1 MESIAENT
9 QVTYQII
16 PYVIEDNVYKQGKGI
31 AFNPM
36 YVRCEPIANLTYD
49 KDTNTIKWDAY
60 TFPDKHIDTM
70 YHVYISE
77 SKDVNDGYYKSY
89 TNTFNMPYYDENKTY
104 YVRVTAYAR
113 NPLQG
118 TGRELTAFQ
127 SPALIIGKEPE
138 VIVKPD
144 KPILSSIGDKN
155 IEIGSRVELTAKVTN
170 IDSAATYKYQW
181 YEASS
186 KTALGTKIANA
197 TSTKYAPATG
207 KNGEK
212 YYYCNVTVSK
222 NGYTETTTTNR
233 AKVRVTT
240 SLSRATIGSIA
251 AQTYTG
257 KGITPS
263 VTVKYNGITLTNGTD
278 YTVSYSNHI
287 NPGTATV
294 IIIGKGYYTGSRVI
308 NFTIKEK
315 VIIKPNKP
323 ILSSIGDKNIEIG
336 SRVELTAK
344 VTNIDSAA
352 TYKYQWYEAS
362 SKTALGTKIANATS
376 TKYAPATGKN
386 GEKYYYCNVT
396 VSKNGYTETT
406 TTNRAKVRVTT
417 SLSRATIG
425 SIAAQTYTG
434 KGITPSVTVKYNG
447 ITLTNGTNYTV
458 SYSNHINPG
467 TATVTITGKGY
478 YTGSRKIN
486 FTINKPAVKLP
497 AQATSSKVS
506 IDQSGNIARSIK
518 SGTNVNS
525 LLQSINEKQYCEIG
539 KNNVKQSGNVSVG
552 TGMQLCVIN
561 NNKVVKSYN
570 IIVTGDTNGD
580 GKTNITD
587 LIAVK
592 QSILGRSSLSNI
604 QKQAADMNNDG
615 KVNITDFIKVK
626 AKILGRE

>member
-1 MESIAENT
+1 MPKYNKAYYYSIITVFNDGSKDIESLKSSRYVGIKKLNNPTNGHINNDEYKKFKLTWDKVENASGYYVKRIITNQDTVTIDAKDVDSYIDDVESIAENT

-89 TNTFNMPYYDENKTY
+89 TNTFNMPDYDENKTY

-127 SPALIIGKEPE
+127 SSALIIGKEPE

-144 KPILSSIGDKN
+144 KPILSSIDDKN
-155 IEIGSRVELTAKVTN
+155 IEIGSRVELAAKVTN
-170 IDSAATYKYQW
+170 TDSASTYTYQW

-186 KTALGTKIANA
+186 KTASGTPIANA
-197 TSTKYAPATG
+197 TSAKYTPATG

-240 SLSRATIGSIA
+240 PLSRATIGSIA

-263 VTVKYNGITLTNGTD
+263 VTVKYNRITLTNGTD
-278 YTVSYSNHI
+278 
-287 NPGTATV
+287 
-294 IIIGKGYYTGSRVI
+294 
-308 NFTIKEK
+308 
-315 VIIKPNKP
+315 
-323 ILSSIGDKNIEIG
+323 
-336 SRVELTAK
+336 
-344 VTNIDSAA
+344 
-352 TYKYQWYEAS
+352 
-362 SKTALGTKIANATS
+362 
-376 TKYAPATGKN
+376 
-386 GEKYYYCNVT
+386 
-396 VSKNGYTETT
+396 
-406 TTNRAKVRVTT
+406 
-417 SLSRATIG
+417 
-425 SIAAQTYTG
+425 
-434 KGITPSVTVKYNG
+434 
-447 ITLTNGTNYTV
+447 YTV

-525 LLQSINEKQYCEIG
+525 LLQSINEKQYCEIR

>member
-1 MESIAENT
+1 MPKYNKAYYYSIITVFNDGSKDIESLKSSRYVGNKKLNNPTNGHINNDEYKKFKLTWDKVENASGYYVKRIITNQDTVTIDAKDVDSYIDDVESIAENT

-36 YVRCEPIANLTYD
+36 YVRYEPIANLTYD
-49 KDTNTIKWDAY
+49 KAANTIKWDAY
-60 TFPDKHIDTM
+60 TFPDKYIDTM

-89 TNTFNMPYYDENKTY
+89 TNTFNMPDYDENKTY

-181 YEASS
+181 YEAVS
-186 KTALGTKIANA
+186 KTASGTQIANA

-240 SLSRATIGSIA
+240 PLSRATIGSIA

-263 VTVKYNGITLTNGTD
+263 VTVKYNRITLTNGTD
-278 YTVSYSNHI
+278 YTVSYSNH
-287 NPGTATV
+287 V
-294 IIIGKGYYTGSRVI
+294 
-308 NFTIKEK
+308 
-315 VIIKPNKP
+315 
-323 ILSSIGDKNIEIG
+323 
-336 SRVELTAK
+336 
-344 VTNIDSAA
+344 
-352 TYKYQWYEAS
+352 
-362 SKTALGTKIANATS
+362 
-376 TKYAPATGKN
+376 
-386 GEKYYYCNVT
+386 
-396 VSKNGYTETT
+396 
-406 TTNRAKVRVTT
+406 
-417 SLSRATIG
+417 
-425 SIAAQTYTG
+425 
-434 KGITPSVTVKYNG
+434 
-447 ITLTNGTNYTV
+447 
-458 SYSNHINPG
+458 NPG

-497 AQATSSKVS
+497 TQATSSKVS

-525 LLQSINEKQYCEIG
+525 LLQSINEKQYCEIR

>member
-1 MESIAENT
+1 MPKYNKAYYYSIITVFNDGSKDIESSKSSRYVGNKKLNNPTNGHINNDEYKKFKLTWDKVKNASGYYVKRIITNQDTVTIDAKDVDSYIDDVESIAENT
-9 QVTYQII
+9 QVIYQII

-36 YVRCEPIANLTYD
+36 YVRCEPIANLTYN

-60 TFPDKHIDTM
+60 TFPDKYIDTM

-89 TNTFNMPYYDENKTY
+89 TNTFNMPDYDENKTY

-127 SPALIIGKEPE
+127 SSALIIGKEPE

-155 IEIGSRVELTAKVTN
+155 IEIGSRVVLAATVTN
-170 IDSAATYKYQW
+170 IDLAATYTYQW

-186 KTALGTKIANA
+186 KTASGTKIANA

-240 SLSRATIGSIA
+240 PLSRATIGSIA

-278 YTVSYSNHI
+278 
-287 NPGTATV
+287 
-294 IIIGKGYYTGSRVI
+294 
-308 NFTIKEK
+308 
-315 VIIKPNKP
+315 
-323 ILSSIGDKNIEIG
+323 
-336 SRVELTAK
+336 
-344 VTNIDSAA
+344 
-352 TYKYQWYEAS
+352 
-362 SKTALGTKIANATS
+362 
-376 TKYAPATGKN
+376 
-386 GEKYYYCNVT
+386 
-396 VSKNGYTETT
+396 
-406 TTNRAKVRVTT
+406 
-417 SLSRATIG
+417 
-425 SIAAQTYTG
+425 
-434 KGITPSVTVKYNG
+434 
-447 ITLTNGTNYTV
+447 YTV

-506 IDQSGNIARSIK
+506 IDQSGNIAKSIK

-525 LLQSINEKQYCEIG
+525 LLQSINEKQYCEIR

>member
-1 MESIAENT
+1 MQKNT

-89 TNTFNMPYYDENKTY
+89 TNTFNMPDYDENKTY

-127 SPALIIGKEPE
+127 SSALIIGKEPE

-144 KPILSSIGDKN
+144 KPILSSIDDKN
-155 IEIGSRVELTAKVTN
+155 IEIGSRVELAAKVTN
-170 IDSAATYKYQW
+170 TDSASTYTYQW

-186 KTALGTKIANA
+186 KTASGTPIANA
-197 TSTKYAPATG
+197 TSAKYTPATG

-240 SLSRATIGSIA
+240 PLSRATIGSIA

-294 IIIGKGYYTGSRVI
+294 TITGKGYYTGSRKI

-336 SRVELTAK
+336 SKVELTAK

-352 TYKYQWYEAS
+352 TYKYQWYEAV
-362 SKTALGTKIANATS
+362 SKTASGTKIANATS

-417 SLSRATIG
+417 PLSRATIG

-434 KGITPSVTVKYNG
+434 KGITPSVTVKYNR
-447 ITLTNGTNYTV
+447 ITLTNGTDYTV

-525 LLQSINEKQYCEIG
+525 LLQSINEKQYCEIR